1 MEDKMLNMNGMKN
14 NIVIFMIILFSV
26 ITAINIYAQENN
38 NYYPAQIIEIQKENI
53 KKWFFIRPISGDIT
67 VRWRLSGDDNRSEF
81 DHYRVYC
88 ENTAASVL
96 IDSSDVLNV
105 NDPYTFLNKQAG
117 IRWKFY
123 IKGFT
128 GSSYHT
134 ISDTSYTI
142 IGQTRNYVRV
152 PNVIKLIF
160 LGKLPLSLLGKG
172 EKYENASVTG
182 KVAFFVLWIF
192 MLTLVPFIILFL
204 PRLNYNRVFPIKE
217 GKYVKKAKLLNKD
230 IDRVLSD
237 EFSKILDYWRTIFT
251 HSKEQINSEINKRL
265 KKNEEISISEV
276 EGANVKHWADEGMK
290 GIQKLIKEIN
300 DREKWKDIPTVNIFK
315 VGLESHEINGYHWIE
330 VSKEVDRAIE
340 NRAASEIEI
349 LRRKSH
355 VDWLWNIG
363 TLAPIVG
370 LFGTATGI
378 SKVFDDIQPSISQG
392 QQMITELSGGIN
404 EALWTTIEGLAISFI
419 FLMVYYYFN
428 NKLKRIYMKWENLY
442 VTLSEKIHD
451 IRNG

>member
-1 MEDKMLNMNGMKN
+1 MLNMNGVKKN
-14 NIVIFMIILFSV
+14 TIIFMIILLSV
-26 ITAINIYAQENN
+26 LSSINIYAQDNN
-38 NYYPAQIIEIQKENI
+38 NYYPAQILEVKKENI
-53 KKWFFIRPISGDIT
+53 KKRFFIRPISGDIT
-67 VRWRLSGDDNRSEF
+67 VRWRLSGYDNQSGF
-81 DHYRVYC
+81 DHYRIYC
-88 ENTAASVL
+88 ENATVSDL
-96 IDSSDVLNV
+96 IDSSDVLNA
-105 NDPYTFLNKQAG
+105 NDPYTFQNKQAG
-117 IRWKFY
+117 IRWNLY
-123 IKGFT
+123 IKGFK
-128 GSSYHT
+128 GSSYHV

-142 IGQTRNYVRV
+142 IGKTRNYVKI

-182 KVAFFVLWIF
+182 KGAFFVLWIF
-192 MLTLVPFIILFL
+192 MLALIPFIFLFL
-204 PRLNYNRVFPIKE
+204 PRLNYNRVFPVEERKYIK
-217 GKYVKKAKLLNKD
+217 KTKLFNKD

-237 EFSKILDYWRTIFT
+237 EFSYILEYWNRIIT

-290 GIQKLIKEIN
+290 GIQTLIKEIN
-300 DREKWKDIPTVNIFK
+300 DKEKWKHIPTVNIFK

-428 NKLKRIYMKWENLY
+428 NKLKRIYMKWEKLY
-442 VTLSEKIHD
+442 VRLSEKIHD
-451 IRNG
+451 KRDD